1 MSSSCRVPRRR
12 GRRSLLG
19 SRLRGPRRVPRCASR
34 LASFFVLHDEFGS
47 GEELLHLLA
56 LPILGGGDEEVRVRL
71 GRDSGGPLA
80 AGHLLRALGRERT
93 QAARGGFELSTET
106 VTRGPCDDDG
116 EFGDGTREEIQEG
129 RHMIG
134 GEFLLPKTVGAAERR
149 EEAPRSRAGR
159 MPDERFD

>member
-34 LASFFVLHDEFGS
+34 LVSFFVLHDEFGS
-47 GEELLHLLA
+47 REELLHLLA
-56 LPILGGGDEEVRVRL
+56 LPILGGGDEEVRMRF
-71 GRDSGGPLA
+71 GRDPGGPLA

-106 VTRGPCDDDG
+106 VTRGPCDDAREFSDG
-116 EFGDGTREEIQEG
+116 EREEIQESG
-129 RHMIG
+129 HVIG
-134 GEFLLPKTVGAAERR
+134 SEFLLSKTVGPAERWHVTN
-149 EEAPRSRAGR
+149 RSIAQR
-159 MPDERFD
+159 